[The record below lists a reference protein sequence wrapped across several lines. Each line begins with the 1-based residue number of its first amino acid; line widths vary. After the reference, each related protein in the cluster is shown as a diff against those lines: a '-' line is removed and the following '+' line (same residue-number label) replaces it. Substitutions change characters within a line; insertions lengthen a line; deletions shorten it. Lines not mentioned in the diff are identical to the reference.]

1 MAEKEDKDKKTK
13 DTDPRSGD
21 EILKIIRQGTEFTH
35 ELLEENEK
43 LRFRVAQL
51 ESTGSGE
58 ISDEKLKSALE
69 DLKGKVDELANE
81 KAMLVKKFEKVENE
95 NIDFAKRYVEIE
107 NQNNVMANLYVA
119 SYQLHSTLDFNEVL
133 RIIQEIVIN
142 LVGAEQFTLML
153 VDEETHNLISVA
165 SEGMENE
172 DMPEI
177 KVGDGVIGLSAKK
190 GEEYFTEDMSNL
202 TSKDVDLLNPIVSIP
217 MKIKD
222 RIIGCLVIHKLFQQK
237 TEFTTLDYELFTLL
251 AGHTATAIFS
261 SKLYSH
267 SERKLNTMQ
276 GFIDL
281 MSK

>member
-1 MAEKEDKDKKTK
+1 MTKKDDEKNKDLTE
-13 DTDPRSGD
+13 PRSGD

-43 LRFRVAQL
+43 LRFKVAQL
-51 ESTGSGE
+51 EATGNVN
-58 ISDEKLKSALE
+58 ISDDKLKNALE
-69 DLKGKVDELANE
+69 ELKGRVDELASE
-81 KAMLVKKFEKVENE
+81 KAMLVEKYHKVENE
-95 NIDFAKRYVEIE
+95 NIDFAKRYIEIE

-133 RIIQEIVIN
+133 RIILEIVIN
-142 LVGAEQFTLML
+142 LVGAEQFTMML
-153 VDEETHNLISVA
+153 VDEETHNLQSVA
-165 SEGMENE
+165 SEGMANE

-177 KVGDGVIGLSAKK
+177 KVGEGIIGMSAKK
-190 GEEYFTEDMSNL
+190 GEDYFTDDMSNL
-202 TSKDVDLLNPIVSIP
+202 TSDDVDLEKPIVCIP

-222 RIIGCLVIHKLFQQK
+222 RIIGELVIFKLFSQK
-237 TEFTTLDYELFTLL
+237 KEFTTLDYELFTLL

-267 SERKLNTMQ
+267 SERKLNTIQ